1 MLSQKK
7 FNKIKIF
14 ETENF
19 LNTVYYYLIN
29 KFFNIELIFEKNY
42 YVKIPQLF
50 QNSAISSCQKIKVKK
65 NTESDVIPQRLLY
78 DDNLSNNQIISS
90 ELNLSNNHIISSEL
104 NLFNTQI
111 ISPVLTFYNSSIS
124 ILQLRDKLLIEKS
137 IKSFITKY
145 NELYISMMYRFT
157 IIKSLKLNDLI
168 ILKQD
173 IFFYNDYINIPFK
186 ELYFNFHMKSPFSQE
201 IININNQIN
210 FLGGKTFKSPL
221 LISEEEDVNGYYL
234 YEIIEGNNI
243 MNYDTFTDY
252 LKLWNKI
259 NLNVLDGLKDLP
271 IPSDILSI
279 IAKFSDMSDN
289 EFIER
294 FEKIA
299 CSDWSKQDKYGESY
313 GGFWKY
319 SEDSYEFK
327 NAYTLSREDN
337 LKSLLK
343 LPYPRE
349 FILETINIGC
359 NNRLESVRYSNFL
372 CEWMKRK
379 IASISDFI

>member
-1 MLSQKK
+1 MMMLNNKK
-7 FNKIKIF
+7 INVIKCD
-14 ETENF
+14 ETEKI
-19 LNTVYYYLIN
+19 LSTLYDYLIN
-29 KFFNIELIFEKNY
+29 KFFNIELFFEKNY
-42 YVKIPQLF
+42 YVKIPQSSL
-50 QNSAISSCQKIKVKK
+50 NGGISSCQKIKVKK
-65 NTESDVIPQRLLY
+65 NTGSNFIQQRLLY
-78 DDNLSNNQIISS
+78 DPQIVV
-90 ELNLSNNHIISSEL
+90 
-104 NLFNTQI
+104 
-111 ISPVLTFYNSSIS
+111 SPVLTFSNSSIL

-137 IKSFITKY
+137 IESFITKY
-145 NELYISMMYRFT
+145 YELYNSMTYRFT

-186 ELYFNFHMKSPFSQE
+186 ELYFNFHMKSPFSQK

-221 LISEEEDVNGYYL
+221 LMSEEEDVNGYYL

-259 NLNVLDGLKDLP
+259 NLNVLDSLKDLP

-279 IAKFSDMSDN
+279 IAKLSDMSDN
-289 EFIER
+289 EFTER

-299 CSDWSKQDKYGESY
+299 CSDWSNQDKYGESY